1 MRFYTIVGCILCR
14 FLIDFVIVVVV
25 SRQSSTIRRRNA
37 IGAHGGSYSIYHA
50 LAIATKQLPPTFTPN
65 YAFTHPPVNIG
76 PFPQWS
82 EPGKI
87 VSMDPWGHLTA
98 SLFENVLPSIWI
110 RIIPGIE
117 TRN

>member
-1 MRFYTIVGCILCR
+1 LTGETQILT
-14 FLIDFVIVVVV
+14 FEDQVSSPYIGLIAVVV
-25 SRQSSTIRRRNA
+25 SRQNSTIRRRNA

-65 YAFTHPPVNIG
+65 YAFTHPPVTIG

-98 SLFENVLPSIWI
+98 SIFESVRPRLWRVVND
-110 RIIPGIE
+110 
-117 TRN
+117 

>member
-1 MRFYTIVGCILCR
+1 MLVDQVLLLLKNGSC
-14 FLIDFVIVVVV
+14 VVVV
-25 SRQSSTIRRRNA
+25 SRQASTIRRRNA

-98 SLFENVLPSIWI
+98 SIFDQVNLVFL
-110 RIIPGIE
+110 RC
-117 TRN
+117 

>member
-1 MRFYTIVGCILCR
+1 MDQVLLPYIEWGVLTGL
-14 FLIDFVIVVVV
+14 VVV
-25 SRQSSTIRRRNA
+25 SRQNSTIRKRNA

-50 LAIATKQLPPTFTPN
+50 LAIATKQLPPNFAPN
-65 YAFTHPPVNIG
+65 YLNTHPPVKFG

-98 SLFENVLPSIWI
+98 SIFESVFSPSEMWI
-110 RIIPGIE
+110 DRL
-117 TRN
+117 RN